1 MAKLILTLNENIVG
15 EFPLNKECVT
25 IGRKPDN
32 DIQIDNLAVSGHHA
46 QIITILNDSFLED
59 LNSTNGTYV
68 NSKLIKKHALSDGDV
83 ISLGKHQLKYV
94 NELSRREEETEDFE
108 RTMIIRPDAA
118 GMPTNEGDD
127 QLSEESVGKLKA
139 EHAESVKATEAS
151 SAPIQKAKLQI
162 LSGANTGKELEL
174 GLVDVSPEALAVA
187 EGLVAK
193 MVEAKGAPVR
203 VVASTDRRE
212 ILAGEHDLRSLSE
225 RVRNG
230 SFDLQPVSGR
240 QEWLENLVSRYL

>member
-1 MAKLILTLNENIVG
+1 MAKLILTLNENVVG

-94 NELSRREEETEDFE
+94 NELSRTQEETEDFE

-174 GLVDVSPEALAVA
+174 TKALTTLGKPGVQVAAITRRPQGFFLIHVEGGAENKYPLVNGETVGTQAHTLRDHDIIEVA
-187 EGLVAK
+187 GVK
-193 MVEAKGAPVR
+193 ME
-203 VVASTDRRE
+203 
-212 ILAGEHDLRSLSE
+212 
-225 RVRNG
+225 
-230 SFDLQPVSGR
+230 FF
-240 QEWLENLVSRYL
+240 LEK